1 MGLFR
6 RKKKDNSKPSA
17 FGLLLQDLVSP
28 VVRKL
33 SAYTRYHGRKRLAN
47 RWARHNPKKFM
58 YSYISLAA
66 VILIYTIVST
76 FLFEKKQEKRV
87 FSVSQTMSEVDMHQN
102 RIRENEMLIKAEI
115 KSFAEESILMA
126 NELDSLSKLETKT
139 HSDSVRMANLLN
151 ALSTAYNIN
160 NDNINNHGI

>member
-6 RKKKDNSKPSA
+6 HKKKDKSKPSA
-17 FGLLLQDLVSP
+17 IGLLLHDLVSP
-28 VVRKL
+28 VIQKL

-66 VILIYTIVST
+66 VILTYTVVST
-76 FLFEKKQEKRV
+76 FIFEKKQEKRA
-87 FSVSQTMSEVDMHQN
+87 FSVAQTLGDVDMHQN

-139 HSDSVRMANLLN
+139 HTDSVRMVNLLN
-151 ALSTAYNIN
+151 ALSSAYNIN
-160 NDNINNHGI
+160 NDNKQ